1 MPIDFPNS
9 PSVGQ
14 VYTFGSRTWTWTG
27 YGWQATSTTQGP
39 QGIQGVQGVQGSAG
53 AVSEIQYLDDLQP
66 VFNGVTSRFRP
77 TYLGSPVS
85 ITNPFRLMVSLNG
98 IVQRVSNQ
106 SVTFAVPYNDVARY
120 NWIRVDDDGFIVF
133 SQPPAAGTTFDGRVL
148 VGSTTTTLTTTY
160 PFAAADLLLGAF

>member
-1 MPIDFPNS
+1 MPIDFPAS
-9 PSVGQ
+9 PTVGQ

-39 QGIQGVQGVQGSAG
+39 QGIQGLQGVQGAAG

-66 VFNGVTSRFRP
+66 LFDGVTSRFRP
-77 TYLGSPVS
+77 TYQGAAISV
-85 ITNPFRLMVSLNG
+85 TNPFRLDIALNG
-98 IVQRVSNQ
+98 LSQRVSNQ
-106 SVTFAVPYNDVARY
+106 SITFSVPYNDVTRY

-133 SQPPAAGTTFDGRVL
+133 SQPPAAGTTFFGRVL
-148 VGSTTTTLTTTY
+148 VGPTTTALTTTY